1 MSSYSN
7 FDLNI
12 GNYSKPELEEILE
25 LPSNYDE
32 NIIEMKESKLRQ
44 NIMSDLSI
52 PSTIKTKTLGFI
64 TNVKNVLVLNINNFG
79 ITKNNKLNIKI
90 SCPNLLFLVS
100 SIFIFNSITYL

>member
-12 GNYSKPELEEILE
+12 GNYSKAELEEILE
-25 LPSNYDE
+25 LPTNYDE
-32 NIIEMKESKLRQ
+32 NVIQMKEAKLRQ

-64 TNVKNVLVLNINNFG
+64 TNVKNVLILNINN
-79 ITKNNKLNIKI
+79 KKSDNNVNAVSKI
-90 SCPNLLFLVS
+90 
-100 SIFIFNSITYL
+100 